1 MATNLSSIHGGIV
14 CGGPRQRMER
24 SHFKHRQATSAT
36 VLPLIMLLEV
46 TALHMTPEPV
56 VDHVQEA
63 PSDIWALGRIVFEML
78 TGKPVWDLKPETTIE
93 KLLRKAADDAE
104 EGFSAAGSTVLEPI
118 SQVSSWQRPL
128 INTIPAGSQE

>member
-1 MATNLSSIHGGIV
+1 MR
-14 CGGPRQRMER
+14 CGCEEME
-24 SHFKHRQATSAT
+24 SQS
-36 VLPLIMLLEV
+36 LGV

-118 SQVSSWQRPL
+118 SKVSSWQRPL